1 MPDIAEIL
9 DFTHNLLKTLYKEGP
24 SNQAQ
29 LAQKLAANKNRL
41 YRFVQILEQ
50 RGLIIKT
57 IDPGPPRQT
66 IITLTP
72 KGKCIAQCL
81 THEQI

>member
-9 DFTHNLLKTLYKEGP
+9 DFTHNILKTLYREGP
-24 SNQAQ
+24 LNQAQ

-41 YRFVQILEQ
+41 YRFIQILEQ

-57 IDPGPPRQT
+57 VDPGPPRQT
-66 IITLTP
+66 IIRLTP
-72 KGKCIAQCL
+72 QGQCL
-81 THEQI
+81 AKCLTNTL